1 MIPGLSTHTPES
13 SVFADER
20 AHDVATYIQ
29 IYNAAGFLMPIEIDW
44 VHRLIQRAKHPV
56 LTIKPLA
63 AGRLLPLVG
72 LAFSWSTVRDQDMV
86 SIGTM
91 TPDEATEVIEISMS
105 LLERRAPAVALQ
117 ETRSKR
123 AFATA

>member
-1 MIPGLSTHTPES
+1 
-13 SVFADER
+13 
-20 AHDVATYIQ
+20 
-29 IYNAAGFLMPIEIDW
+29 MPIEIDW

-72 LAFSWSTVRDQDMV
+72 LAFSWSTIRDQDMV

-91 TPDEATEVIEISMS
+91 TPDEAAEVIEISMS
-105 LLERRAPAVALQ
+105 LLERRAPEVVLQ

-123 AFATA
+123 ALATAWPQRAWPVE